1 MENKETAAENV
12 IRWIM
17 LEVEE
22 MIGEGRD
29 CRECDDEKK
38 KLRQRDCREYGEG
51 VNEEENQYALV

>member
-1 MENKETAAENV
+1 MVGDVENKETAAENV

-29 CRECDDEKK
+29 RRE
-38 KLRQRDCREYGEG
+38 RDKMDHVRS
-51 VNEEENQYALV
+51 